1 MLYINSFINSP
12 KNSNTPTIFNFEFLK
27 FLYLIYLA
35 SQLVLMT
42 PSSYFIE
49 FIFFCYCRLFQAV
62 KKYFSYV
69 LGIVVIFP
77 CSEIYF
83 PLFFSPFFILN
94 ETSSDQTQCFSTDG
108 HVGFLHGIQSLLESS
123 NKEARRYANECIL
136 QPNSHF

>member
-1 MLYINSFINSP
+1 MIVLETCRVLCPWYHLFFIIISEFPYELWESILYLNSDSMLYINSFINSP

-69 LGIVVIFP
+69 LGIVVTFP

-94 ETSSDQTQCFSTDG
+94 ETSSD
-108 HVGFLHGIQSLLESS
+108 
-123 NKEARRYANECIL
+123 
-136 QPNSHF
+136 